1 MAVYIGL
8 IGKDTRIEKGTV
20 VGGSVEI
27 LCNPIKNLGGIDM
40 PFQYHLDSSYLDLA
54 DCIPA
59 HEQYPGFS
67 DHMNYHAVLETAA
80 SRQRLN
86 KPIVVLFDATDFPV
100 DRSICGQT
108 PNQDAF
114 FVARVSSKDVCD
126 KLDQFGR
133 KFA

>member
-8 IGKDTRIEKGTV
+8 MSKDTRVETGGV

-40 PFQYHLDSSYLDLA
+40 PFQYHIDSSYFDLT

-59 HEQYPGFS
+59 REQYPGFS
-67 DHMNYHAVLETAA
+67 DCMNYHTVLETAA
-80 SRQRLN
+80 SRQRLSE
-86 KPIVVLFDATDFPV
+86 PLVVLFDATDFPV
-100 DRSICGQT
+100 NRSICGET
-108 PNQDAF
+108 PNQDRF
-114 FVARVSSKDVCD
+114 FVARVSRKDILE
-126 KLDQFGR
+126 KLEQFGR

>member
-8 IGKDTRIEKGTV
+8 MGKDTRVETGAV

-27 LCNPIKNLGGIDM
+27 LCNPIKSLGGIDM
-40 PFQYHLDSSYLDLA
+40 PFQYCLDSSYLDLT

-59 HEQYPGFS
+59 NEQYPGFS
-67 DHMNYHAVLETAA
+67 DRMNYHVVLETAT
-80 SRQRLN
+80 SRQRVN
-86 KPIVVLFDATDFPV
+86 EPIIVLFDVTDFPAN
-100 DRSICGQT
+100 RSICGET
-108 PNQDAF
+108 PNQDRF

-126 KLDQFGR
+126 KLEQFGR